1 MEQTADRNEQAGY
14 LRANGAGHPGETA
27 GMGTARTPQPG
38 PAMPGAQWYCGA
50 QPGTPPQAAQVQDPR
65 WYWYRQGMAAA
76 YANQL
81 AQAAGSAPPPPPHAA
96 EAHHPKHDEH
106 RYGQM
111 MDMLGRFLN
120 GEADMG
126 DVVNGFFSLD
136 FQNDQFWKG
145 ALVGAAATLLLTNEN
160 VQKGLAG
167 SLGSIFGAAK
177 SGIEKAAGA
186 AKEAQKGEK
195 SEKTAAKEE
204 KK

>member
-1 MEQTADRNEQAGY
+1 MEETADRNERAGY
-14 LRANGAGHPGETA
+14 LRANGAGNPGETA

-38 PAMPGAQWYCGA
+38 PVMPGAQWYYGA
-50 QPGTPPQAAQVQDPR
+50 QPGTPPQAVQAQDP
-65 WYWYRQGMAAA
+65 WYWYQQGMAAA
-76 YANQL
+76 YANQS
-81 AQAAGSAPPPPPHAA
+81 AQAAGSAPQPHAA

-145 ALVGAAATLLLTNEN
+145 ALVGAAVTLLLTNES

-167 SLGSIFGAAK
+167 TLGSIFGSAK
-177 SGIEKAAGA
+177 SGIEKAAGSV
-186 AKEAQKGEK
+186 KEAPVEEK
-195 SEKTAAKEE
+195 KEKAPAKEE